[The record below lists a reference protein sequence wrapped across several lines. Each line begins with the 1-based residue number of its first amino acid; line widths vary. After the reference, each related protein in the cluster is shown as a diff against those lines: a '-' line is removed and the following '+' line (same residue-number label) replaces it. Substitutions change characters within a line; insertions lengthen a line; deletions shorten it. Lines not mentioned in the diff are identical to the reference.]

1 LIALSF
7 RTTTAAVT
15 RWLNHLWSPGTM
27 YHGAH
32 GVLVADSMSV
42 KAR

>member
-1 LIALSF
+1 MALSF
-7 RTTTAAVT
+7 RTTTAAVA
-15 RWLNHLWSPGTM
+15 RWLNHLRSPGTT

>member
-1 LIALSF
+1 MALSF
-7 RTTTAAVT
+7 RTTTAAVA
-15 RWLNHLWSPGTM
+15 RWLNHLWSPGAK

-42 KAR
+42 EAR